1 MKSVEGVI
9 EGNEAWSEDTIKYG
23 SEEIR
28 LMAAS
33 SQTTFPSKMKLPIWV
48 GSIRDEWRPW
58 AAS

>member
-1 MKSVEGVI
+1 MKSMEGVI

-48 GSIRDEWRPW
+48 GSIRD
-58 AAS
+58 